1 MNNNNNQIITVLQNF
16 EKPEKTFLHE
26 KDCLICLESVDI
38 EAQNIV
44 MLPCK
49 CANSVYHITCISHF
63 LDTGE
68 NKNFCPHCK
77 SNYNVEP
84 VEVLIITHE
93 SEKIRCHN
101 LLLFFHIVSNSI
113 MNIINIS
120 MSDLVPDFDKHFVFK
135 VLLILYYVKLLTN
148 YVIIY
153 YSKQNIEKIQDFLFC
168 SFVFQIVLLGFLIY
182 SLVKL
187 ENMVCSFFFL
197 LNNFFFM
204 ITDLTIRI
212 MIEYRIRNRVVAL

>member
-1 MNNNNNQIITVLQNF
+1 MNNNNQITKILQNF

-38 EAQNIV
+38 EAQKIV

-49 CANSVYHITCISHF
+49 CANSVYHIACISRF

-77 SNYNVEP
+77 SNYTVEP
-84 VEVLIITHE
+84 VEVLIITRE
-93 SEKIRCHN
+93 SEKIRYYN
-101 LLLFFHIVSNSI
+101 LLLFFHIVSNSV

-120 MSDLVPDFDKHFVFK
+120 MTDHVPDFDNNFVFK
-135 VLLILYYVKLLTN
+135 VLLIFYYVKLFTN
-148 YVIIY
+148 YIIIY
-153 YSKQNIEKIQDFLFC
+153 YSKQNIENTLDFLFC
-168 SFVFQIVLLGFLIY
+168 SFAFQIVLLVILIY

-187 ENMVCSFFFL
+187 KNLECSIFFTI
-197 LNNFFFM
+197 NNFFFM
-204 ITDLTIRI
+204 ITDLTIRLL
-212 MIEYRIRNRVVAL
+212 IEYRIRNRVIAL